1 MRLQAVGRFVRQ
13 PCDPRPPTLFGFES
27 ALEAAMPEISM
38 PEVKLPKIQL
48 PEGLRD
54 MTADDIAKAMPDVK
68 LPKVEIPSKVDLR
81 NVELPRVQVELPKK
95 LELPKVEIRQKRS
108 GPPWILV
115 GVLALITAG
124 ALMLFASPTTG
135 PRLRTWIDNL
145 RLRMAHWRDEFERSR
160 EVDPDDA
167 RAFPEAERADV
178 QPNPYAD
185 DLPSKSTGMTDRT
198 RPLTEGIGSASG

>member
-1 MRLQAVGRFVRQ
+1 
-13 PCDPRPPTLFGFES
+13 
-27 ALEAAMPEISM
+27 MPEISM
-38 PEVKLPKIQL
+38 PEVKLPKLHL

-81 NVELPRVQVELPKK
+81 NVALPRVQVELPKK
-95 LELPKVEIRQKRS
+95 LELPKVEIRQKRT
-108 GPPWILV
+108 GPPWVLL

-124 ALMLFASPTTG
+124 ALMLFASPATG

-145 RLRMAHWRDEFERSR
+145 RLRMAHWRDEFNSR
-160 EVDPDDA
+160 DIDPEDT
-167 RAFPEAERADV
+167 RAFPAAERADV

-185 DLPSKSTGMTDRT
+185 ELPSKSTGMTGRT